1 MSYLLDTNVVSE
13 LARPNPEPKVTRWLA
28 GIPSESLFLSVITLG
43 ELRRGVERLP
53 AGARRE
59 KLRRWL
65 EQDLRAWLG
74 SRLLAVDAEV
84 ADRWGRL
91 LTAAPRTPPAIDS
104 LLAATALEHDL
115 RLVTRNERDFDYA
128 GLSVI
133 NPWSA
138 VQAP

>member
-13 LARPNPEPKVTRWLA
+13 LARSKPEVAVTRWLKE
-28 GIPSESLFLSVITLG
+28 IPADELFLSVITLG

-59 KLRRWL
+59 RLRRWL

-74 SRLLAVDAEV
+74 PQLLPIDANV

-91 LTAAPRTPPAIDS
+91 LAAAVHTPPAIDA
-104 LLAATALEHDL
+104 LLAATALAHDL
-115 RLVTRNERDFDYA
+115 RLVTRNERDFDFV
-128 GLSVI
+128 GLEVV
-133 NPWSA
+133 NPWRLGTA
-138 VQAP
+138 

>member
-13 LARPNPEPKVTRWLA
+13 LARPEPDSKVTRWLA
-28 GIPSESLFLSVITLG
+28 EIPAESLFLSVITLG

-59 KLRRWL
+59 KLRHWL
-65 EQDLRAWLG
+65 ERDLRAWLG
-74 SRLLAVDAEV
+74 SRLLPVDAAV

-91 LTAAPRTPPAIDS
+91 LAAAPRTPPAVDS

-115 RLVTRNERDFDYA
+115 RLVTRNERDFDFA
-128 GLSVI
+128 GLGVI

-138 VQAP
+138 A